1 MSGKKKIIY
10 IMAVVALCA
19 LLFVL
24 FMVGRQQD
32 DSAGTLP
39 DSVESIYGEVT
50 TASSTY
56 FSAPA
61 AESTPVSESAAA
73 SSTAA
78 QQTAAAATQP
88 AQTAPTAT
96 AAPAIQSMT
105 TGEILAVLSNAVNQT
120 KAYTGAVSV
129 HHTEGFTA
137 NIQSI
142 TGGDLVAR
150 VANSLIGSVVEP
162 VDETL
167 NFSGGTAVNSEGETV
182 PLLLPKRGAFTL
194 SESGVASA
202 SISQSGQNTVVDITL
217 VPESVGMNEIPTANA
232 AAIGYL
238 DVGSIDISILTVQSA
253 NITYSGSSIH
263 AVINPNG
270 YIESATYT
278 IPLYVEGSASAI
290 GITGSAVFTGE
301 ETENWTINW

>member
-10 IMAVVALCA
+10 MMAVAALCA

-120 KAYTGAVSV
+120 KAYTGAVSA

-301 ETENWTINW
+301 ETESWTINW